1 MLKPSAILINTARGP
16 LVDEHALVDALK
28 NGVIH
33 GAGLD
38 VFEFGDY
45 PLPEL
50 LELDNVV
57 LTPHIG
63 TQTLETRIEMA
74 RAVSNNVIGF
84 FEDDR
89 PITRVLRP

>member
-1 MLKPSAILINTARGP
+1 MGP
-16 LVDEHALVDALK
+16 LVDEHALVKALK
-28 NGVIH
+28 EGTIR

-63 TQTLETRIEMA
+63 TQTYETRVEMA
-74 RAVSNNVIGF
+74 QAVCNNVIGF
-84 FEDDR
+84 LEGDR